1 MLNKFRITQNSV
13 VLAAKHLLCYP
24 YYRLRPFCDNKKIL
38 IIVCDNKDAHFD
50 SYYRFGGLFD
60 NKDLRYATETTI
72 NMTTNTNKQLTH
84 LDASGNIQM
93 VDVTDRPETTR
104 EAIAH
109 GRVRMQ
115 SETVRLIESN
125 QIAKG
130 SVLEVA
136 KIAGI
141 MAAKQTPQI
150 IPLCHP
156 LPMTHIDLR
165 FTLDSEAGLIY
176 IEGRTR
182 THYKTGV
189 DVEAL
194 TAVTVAALT
203 MYDMCKGVDTTITI
217 EQAYV
222 AQKSGGKSGTVDFA
236 PQ

>member
-1 MLNKFRITQNSV
+1 MSNS
-13 VLAAKHLLCYP
+13 
-24 YYRLRPFCDNKKIL
+24 
-38 IIVCDNKDAHFD
+38 DAQ
-50 SYYRFGGLFD
+50 R
-60 NKDLRYATETTI
+60 
-72 NMTTNTNKQLTH
+72 LTH
-84 LDASGNIQM
+84 LDESGNIHM
-93 VDVTDRPETTR
+93 VDVTDRAETTR
-104 EAIAH
+104 EAIA
-109 GRVRMQ
+109 RASVRMLPQ
-115 SETVRLIESN
+115 TVRLIETN
-125 QIAKG
+125 QVAKG

-165 FTLDSEAGLIY
+165 FTVDSEQGVIH
-176 IEGRTR
+176 IEGKTR

-203 MYDMCKGVDTTITI
+203 IYDMCKGVDTTIML

-222 AQKSGGKSGTVDFA
+222 ALKSGGKSGTVEFNPPGA
-236 PQ
+236 PRSA